1 MIHQKR
7 TTSIAIGMVLFP
19 NLTQLDFTAPY
30 EVFSHLPN
38 ARVYLLAPTLDP
50 IYSQSGLTLVP
61 NTSFARSP
69 TLDVLFVP
77 GGLGVNSKL
86 EDTEFLQFLKTQGA
100 NARYVT
106 SVCTGSLLLAAAGLL
121 EGYRATTDRLS
132 MELLAMFEVET
143 VAQRVVIDRNRITGG
158 GITAGIDLGL
168 VLAAELFG
176 ETVAQEIQLW
186 MEYNQEPPFTSGSP
200 QTASPL
206 VVESVQA
213 QSQRLFEKRRQ
224 IIQRRVNHSKSSPV
238 GEP

>member
-1 MIHQKR
+1 MIDQKR

-30 EVFSHLPN
+30 EVFSRLPN

-50 IYSQSGLTLVP
+50 IYSESGLTLVP

-69 TLDVLFVP
+69 DLDVLFVP

-100 NARYVT
+100 RARYVT

-121 EGYRATTDRLS
+121 QGYRATTHWRS
-132 MELLAMFEVET
+132 MELLAMFGVET
-143 VAQRVVIDRNRITGG
+143 DAQRVVIDRNRITGG

-168 VLAAELFG
+168 VLAAELIG
-176 ETVAQEIQLW
+176 DIVAQEIQLW
-186 MEYNQEPPFTSGSP
+186 MEYNPAPPFTSGSP

-206 VVESVQA
+206 VMESVQA
-213 QSQRLFEKRRQ
+213 QGQRLFEKRRQ
-224 IIQRRVNHSKSSPV
+224 IIQRRVNHLRSSPCR
-238 GEP
+238 